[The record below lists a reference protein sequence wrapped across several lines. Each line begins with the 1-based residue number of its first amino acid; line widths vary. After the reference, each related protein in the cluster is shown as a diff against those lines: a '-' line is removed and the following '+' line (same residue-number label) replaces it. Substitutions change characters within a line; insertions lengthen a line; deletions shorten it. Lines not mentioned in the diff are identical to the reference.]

1 MSLIEEQIWDYIDG
15 NCTLAEKTAIA
26 EKIATNEEYS
36 RVYEALKLVNQQ
48 LMELDL
54 EEPSMSFSR
63 NVMHQIKEELKPVA
77 LQTKVNDKIVY
88 AIASLFGA
96 VLLMLFGYAISI
108 SDFNFNFELPSF
120 SFSQVVQSFIDQL
133 NLQIFLFIDVAL
145 MLVFLDSYFRK
156 QFLKKE

>member
-15 NCTLAEKTAIA
+15 NCTLAENTAIA

-36 RVYEALKLVNQQ
+36 RVYEALKLVNKQ

-54 EEPSMSFSR
+54 EEPPMSFSR

-108 SDFNFNFELPSF
+108 SDFNFNFEVPSF

>member
-15 NCTLAEKTAIA
+15 NCALAEKTAIA
-26 EKIATNEEYS
+26 EKIATNEEYN

-48 LMELDL
+48 LIELDL

-108 SDFNFNFELPSF
+108 SDFNFNFEVPSF

>member
-1 MSLIEEQIWDYIDG
+1 
-15 NCTLAEKTAIA
+15 
-26 EKIATNEEYS
+26 
-36 RVYEALKLVNQQ
+36 
-48 LMELDL
+48 MELDL

>member
-48 LMELDL
+48 LIEFDL

-108 SDFNFNFELPSF
+108 SDFNFNFEVPSF

>member
-15 NCTLAEKTAIA
+15 NCTLAEKTGIA

-48 LMELDL
+48 LIELDL

-108 SDFNFNFELPSF
+108 SDFNFNFEVPSF

>member
-36 RVYEALKLVNQQ
+36 RVYEALKLVNKQ

-54 EEPSMSFSR
+54 EEPPMSFSR

-108 SDFNFNFELPSF
+108 SDFNFNFEVPSF

>member
-36 RVYEALKLVNQQ
+36 RVYEALKLVNKQ
-48 LMELDL
+48 LMELDI

-108 SDFNFNFELPSF
+108 SDFNFNFEVPSF

-145 MLVFLDSYFRK
+145 MLVFLDSYLRK